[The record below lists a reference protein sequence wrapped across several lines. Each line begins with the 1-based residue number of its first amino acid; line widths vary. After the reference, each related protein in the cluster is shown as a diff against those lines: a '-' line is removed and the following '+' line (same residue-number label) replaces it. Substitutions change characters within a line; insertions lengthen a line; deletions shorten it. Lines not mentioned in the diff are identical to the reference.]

1 LPTVADLCAWKGRR
15 QLTMLR
21 YFSFDEAAA
30 AEAAGIDIASV
41 PAGIVLDPRYRVVAP
56 TVFSMTGL
64 THLEMGTPDDYLRWC
79 GDALNRGADAVYCSG
94 SLQTVEKLSREYF
107 PVVGHVGL
115 VPTRATWTGGFK
127 AVGKTA
133 AAALRLLEE
142 VKAYEN
148 AGAFAV
154 EIEVVPVEVAA
165 EISKQVGIL
174 LWSMGAG
181 AGCDAQYLFA
191 NDILG
196 YTEGH
201 VPRHARR
208 YRDFGSEYAR
218 LQCERV
224 AAFTEYAA
232 DVANGAFPEDRHL
245 LRMDPRELEKFIDG
259 VERQRGGRPTQES
272 VRHTTDFTGRE
283 EH

>member
-21 YFSFDEAAA
+21 YFSLDEAAA

-41 PAGIVLDPRYRVVAP
+41 PAGILLDPRYRAVAP

-201 VPRHARR
+201 VPRHART

-218 LQCERV
+218 LQCERI

-232 DVANGAFPEDRHL
+232 DVASGAFPEDRHL

-259 VERQRGGRPTQES
+259 VDRQRGGRPSQDI